1 MVEQLN
7 LYKMKEGFVL
17 TTTELWT
24 SNDVVHVTAL
34 GLDGKEIYL
43 EWDANS
49 LLNDIPSLYEMS
61 KQALTQANEHRAD
74 MFAKMKRQ
82 IGNDFKAKRGRKRKN
97 N

>member
-1 MVEQLN
+1 
-7 LYKMKEGFVL
+7 MKEGFVL
-17 TTTELWT
+17 TTTQLWT
-24 SNDVVHVTAL
+24 SNDIVHVIAL

-82 IGNDFKAKRGRKRKN
+82 IGNDFKAKRGRKPKN